1 MHHALEFKGVE
12 RKEEAQPLVEDL
24 IRRIERKLHAF
35 PPEALFLRFVADA
48 TPAHSLFRVTVT
60 LTVPGK
66 VLSATKES
74 RDFNAAV
81 RAVFAD
87 LARQVEA
94 YKAALRGEQW
104 WKRLARRY
112 ELHWQKAAPAA
123 EEPSAGGE
131 RQRAANEEE
140 PAFEKSEASRFFRL
154 VSPHIQKL
162 TDFVRHVL
170 IHAQARGDLALGEVA
185 AEDIVDAVLI
195 RAYNQFAKE
204 PNLDS
209 EAIPG
214 RLIRYAIQ
222 EIEAEIKWA
231 QSNRRRSVQE
241 DIPETP
247 PGEEGP
253 TLSED
258 ILDFYQPDEDL
269 RPEDAIPDIEVPPPE
284 EELERGEL
292 RKCVRAA
299 LKALPKEHRRAL
311 ILRYVLGLSGRALE
325 QALSRPRQEVERW
338 LTEGRESLRK
348 ELTAAGCSSKGAG
361 DETSMLAKS
370 GSALKGS

>member
-24 IRRIERKLHAF
+24 MRRIERKLQAF
-35 PPEALFLRFVADA
+35 PPDALFLRFVADA

-60 LTVPGK
+60 LTIPGE
-66 VLSATKES
+66 VLSAKKES
-74 RDFNAAV
+74 HDLTAAV
-81 RAVFAD
+81 RAVFAEID
-87 LARQVEA
+87 REVEA
-94 YKAALRGEQW
+94 YKAAFRGEQW

-112 ELHWQKAAPAA
+112 ELHWQTAAPAA

-162 TDFVRHVL
+162 RDFVRHVL
-170 IHAQARGDLALGEVA
+170 IHAQARGDLA
-185 AEDIVDAVLI
+185 
-195 RAYNQFAKE
+195 
-204 PNLDS
+204 
-209 EAIPG
+209 
-214 RLIRYAIQ
+214 
-222 EIEAEIKWA
+222 
-231 QSNRRRSVQE
+231 
-241 DIPETP
+241 
-247 PGEEGP
+247 PGEEEP
-253 TLSED
+253 ALSED

-269 RPEDAIPDIEVPPPE
+269 KPEDAIPDIEAPSPE
-284 EELERGEL
+284 DELERVEL

-325 QALSRPRQEVERW
+325 QAVSRPRQEVERW

-348 ELTAAGCSSKGAG
+348 ELAAAGCSFREAG
-361 DETSMLAKS
+361 DETSMLAKP